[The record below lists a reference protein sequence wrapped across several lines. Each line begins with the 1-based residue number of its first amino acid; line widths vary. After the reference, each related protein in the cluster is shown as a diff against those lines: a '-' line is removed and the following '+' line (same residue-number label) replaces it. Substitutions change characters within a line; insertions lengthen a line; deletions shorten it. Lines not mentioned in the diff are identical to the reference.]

1 MEETVGRVFRAEF
14 RIVLFAVCFLAS
26 LLMLSLARSKQT
38 CSTAHLGG
46 IGADSRDVDFNPL
59 GDRSIRSLEIF
70 HLDVSGAGIIG
81 G

>member
-1 MEETVGRVFRAEF
+1 
-14 RIVLFAVCFLAS
+14 
-26 LLMLSLARSKQT
+26 MLSLARSKQT